1 MDKSMDRDALY
12 RLESLQPRIMLS
24 GDCLED
30 GLAEEVVEETPVV
43 DVPVDEAEVPVEGG
57 DEIFQTGIVLEGE
70 APAEGS
76 EELFQICILS
86 REDGELAPIEDEVF
100 FSIGEPG
107 EEGPK
112 TIELEEPVEGV
123 IIGPD
128 GSVSEEWLYLMGTPV
143 AAPAAMPDAAPEVA
157 EAVAPAQAEAL
168 PLPEDGLLSEQDDLL
183 D

>member
-12 RLESLQPRIMLS
+12 RLEPLQPRILLS
-24 GDCLED
+24 GDCLEE
-30 GLAEEVVEETPVV
+30 GLAEEVVEATPVV
-43 DVPVDEAEVPVEGG
+43 DVPVEEG
-57 DEIFQTGIVLEGE
+57 
-70 APAEGS
+70 
-76 EELFQICILS
+76 ELFQICILP
-86 REDGELAPIEDEVF
+86 REDLELAPIEDEVF

-157 EAVAPAQAEAL
+157 EAVSDGVETEQAVTPAQPDAL
-168 PLPEDGLLSEQDDLL
+168 RLQEDGLLSERDDLL
-183 D
+183 E